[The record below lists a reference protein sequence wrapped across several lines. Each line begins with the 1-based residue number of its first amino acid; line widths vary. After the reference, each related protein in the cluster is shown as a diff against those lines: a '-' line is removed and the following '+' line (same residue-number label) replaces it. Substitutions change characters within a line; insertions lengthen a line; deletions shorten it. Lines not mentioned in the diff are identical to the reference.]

1 MRSVF
6 LRRLLIFLV
15 AALIVASLCIY
26 AGNAFVIRN
35 VYIETQ
41 AGELL
46 PRAETVRQLMI
57 ELSHGNITPDAF
69 SNVLR
74 RLVEDSASAVFIAYS
89 DDTVIWSGGE
99 SMPSVTAGELATA
112 LRADIARVASGET
125 VQSITFRIAGV
136 GRVLMV
142 GLPFTDGDAV
152 LGAIFVMMPMTSVE
166 ASLNRFNSSLVVII
180 LILLPIIMIIASLPA
195 GRIAAPLRRMSDVAK
210 EMSTGNF
217 SVRADESQEGETGVL
232 AKALN
237 DLCAALSGTIFELRA
252 EKSQLNQLLSSLTD
266 GVAATD
272 GLGML
277 TTYNPALMDMF
288 GAVAVKTRED
298 LIADRSVW
306 RAFDEVYASGASRTI
321 TYPMAGDRILWI
333 TLSPVVAENGVRTG
347 VVGLFKDM
355 TEMERVEA
363 MRREYVAN
371 VSHELRTPLTGIRGL
386 LEPLADGMVT
396 DEETVK
402 RYYKTMLHEVL
413 RLSRLISDMMMLSR
427 LQSGTEY
434 MQSARVDVNE
444 LLTDV
449 ASTYAREAAN
459 KGIELKVEAPDV
471 PDAMTDPDR
480 VEQVLVILIDNAMRY
495 TPEGGSITL
504 KVEDGTRLRVCVAD
518 TGCGIPEKDLPFIFE
533 RFYKVDKSR
542 KEGGTGLGLSIASY
556 IMEKLEED
564 FTVTSK
570 LGEGTCFSFTLKK
583 YVDNA
588 IRLGPP
594 VQWSP
599 ESEEAEEPEA
609 PKIAPEDAQYEVI
622 EQPKHRKRGRH
633 E

>member
-1 MRSVF
+1 MRSIF
-6 LRRLLIFLV
+6 LRRLLILLV
-15 AALIVASLCIY
+15 AALIVASLCMY

-35 VYIETQ
+35 VYIDAQTS
-41 AGELL
+41 ELT
-46 PRAETVRQLMI
+46 PRAETVRQLMT
-57 ELSHGNITPDAF
+57 EFAHGNMTRSAF
-69 SNVLR
+69 TNVLY
-74 RLVEDSASAVFIAYS
+74 RLVEDSASAVFIVYRDQS
-89 DDTVIWSGGE
+89 VVWSGGAAMTE
-99 SMPSVTAGELATA
+99 VPTET
-112 LRADIARVASGET
+112 LRDVLSADIARVLTGET
-125 VQSITFRIAGV
+125 LERIDLRIGEV

-142 GLPFTDGDAV
+142 GLPFIVDGSV
-152 LGAIFVMMPMTSVE
+152 EGAIFVMMPMTNIE
-166 ASLNRFNSSLVVII
+166 ANLNRFNSSLIVII
-180 LILLPIIMIIASLPA
+180 LILLPIIMVIASLPA

-217 SVRADESQEGETGVL
+217 GVRADETQEGEAGVL

-237 DLCAALSGTIFELRA
+237 DLCAALSGTIFELRS
-252 EKSQLNQLLSSLTD
+252 EKSQLNQLLSSLSD

-277 TTYNPALMDMF
+277 TTYNPALMNMF
-288 GAVAVKTRED
+288 GAVSVNTREE
-298 LIADRSVW
+298 LIPDASVW
-306 RAFDEVYASGASRTI
+306 RVFDNVFATGTPQTI
-321 TYPMAGDRILWI
+321 TYPMAGDRVLWI
-333 TLSPVVAENGVRTG
+333 TVSPVVAENGVRTG

-355 TEMERVEA
+355 TEMEHVEQ

-449 ASTYAREAAN
+449 AATYSREAAN
-459 KGIELKVEAPDV
+459 KGIELKVDAPDV

-480 VEQVLVILIDNAMRY
+480 VEQVLIILIDNAMRY
-495 TPEGGSITL
+495 TPKGGSITL
-504 KVEDGTRLRVCVAD
+504 KVSDGARLRVCVAD
-518 TGCGIPEKDLPFIFE
+518 TGCGIPEKDLPLIFE

-564 FTVTSK
+564 FTVQSK

-588 IRLGPP
+588 IQLGPP
-594 VQWSP
+594 GKWSP
-599 ESEEAEEPEA
+599 EDDEPEPEA
-609 PKIAPEDAQYEVI
+609 PKLDPEDAQYEVI
-622 EQPKHRKRGRH
+622 REPKTRKRGRH